1 MALTLN
7 RQSLDSLLPSGV
19 TLFINFG
26 CPYKCSV
33 YENELEK
40 TSPFY
45 FRSVGRNR
53 DDILPPKYLYEL
65 ERDYAWL
72 TVMLRA
78 SFEKFQKLIRMA
90 CGVATIRRL
99 TLSTLVFQEPT

>member
-1 MALTLN
+1 M
-7 RQSLDSLLPSGV
+7 LLYLLISAVP
-19 TLFINFG
+19 INVAFMG
-26 CPYKCSV
+26 MGWRRRHHSIS
-33 YENELEK
+33 E
-40 TSPFY
+40 
-45 FRSVGRNR
+45 SVGRNR

-72 TVMLRA
+72 TVMLWA

-99 TLSTLVFQEPT
+99 TLSTLIFQEPT